1 MTGENSIALADWSRF
16 IADCRTPGVEALDPW
31 ERSARSCRLAAEQRE
46 LDRERARE
54 RRRRYRLRHP
64 DRVRESDWRYRES
77 HRDQRAEYMRA
88 WQKRNPEKNRESS
101 RRYRGRLK
109 ERKMNGQQG
118 EGRDDPEMA

>member
-46 LDRERARE
+46 LDREHARE

-64 DRVRESDWRYRES
+64 DRVRESDRRYRES

-88 WQKRNPEKNRESS
+88 WQTES
-101 RRYRGRLK
+101 
-109 ERKMNGQQG
+109 G
-118 EGRDDPEMA
+118 EEP

>member
-31 ERSARSCRLAAEQRE
+31 ERSARSRRLAAEQRE

-64 DRVRESDWRYRES
+64 DRVRESDLIG
-77 HRDQRAEYMRA
+77 DIG
-88 WQKRNPEKNRESS
+88 S
-101 RRYRGRLK
+101 RVAISVPSTCGRGR
-109 ERKMNGQQG
+109 NGIRRRTVNPRG
-118 EGRDDPEMA
+118 DTGDD

>member
-1 MTGENSIALADWSRF
+1 MTEENSIALADWSGF

-31 ERSARSCRLAAEQRE
+31 ERSARSRRLAAEQRE
-46 LDRERARE
+46 LDMERARE

-64 DRVRESDWRYRES
+64 DRVRESELSDREV
-77 HRDQRAEYMRA
+77 HRERRLAYGRE
-88 WQKRNPEKNRESS
+88 WQKRNKEKHREYQ
-101 RRYRGRLK
+101 RRYYRKLK